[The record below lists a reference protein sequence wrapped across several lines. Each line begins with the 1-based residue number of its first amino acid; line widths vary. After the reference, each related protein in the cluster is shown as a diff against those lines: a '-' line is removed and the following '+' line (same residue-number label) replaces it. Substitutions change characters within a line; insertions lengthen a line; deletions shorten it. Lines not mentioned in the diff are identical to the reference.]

1 MVYFTNTSVYKNSSG
16 KWQNDKR
23 ECCTVILAKI
33 ETCAKK
39 AILLLRTSLEL
50 LTNQYAMPNPHTCSD
65 WLESNW
71 IYTWC
76 TGPKEQRNFLQVTKF
91 GFCFVSG
98 KLVHLMQW
106 KSEVSFLKKVIK
118 ILKGRGNKVK
128 INGNK
133 NPWYRVSTW
142 APDIFY

>member
-1 MVYFTNTSVYKNSSG
+1 MIKRNS
-16 KWQNDKR
+16 
-23 ECCTVILAKI
+23 CTVVLVKI

-39 AILLLRTSLEL
+39 AILPLRTSLEL

-76 TGPKEQRNFLQVTKF
+76 AGPKEQKQYKLPTSYQILFLFLYQGSLYIYCNEKVKYLPPTKSS
-91 GFCFVSG
+91 GFY
-98 KLVHLMQW
+98 
-106 KSEVSFLKKVIK
+106 
-118 ILKGRGNKVK
+118 KGRGNKVK
-128 INGNK
+128 INSNK
-133 NPWYRVSTW
+133 NPWYRVSAW